1 MGRQKHLI
9 ALASPPHNAPLNE
22 TGTLPKGRSTMS
34 GYRSHPAASRAIL
47 LLTIGLL
54 CLGVLLQM
62 LGVSV
67 SFWNLNGTDDLLS
80 NSILTGFAVLS
91 DDPGLSLRL
100 YFIFILIA
108 TASIYQSLLSYGL
121 FRPPHF
127 FV

>member
-1 MGRQKHLI
+1 M
-9 ALASPPHNAPLNE
+9 
-22 TGTLPKGRSTMS
+22 
-34 GYRSHPAASRAIL
+34 

-62 LGVSV
+62 LGVAI
-67 SFWNLNGTDDLLS
+67 SFWDLNGTDDLLS

-91 DDPGLSLRL
+91 DDPGLFLRL
-100 YFIFILIA
+100 CSMFILIA
-108 TASIYQSLLSYGL
+108 TASIYQSLLSSGL